1 MFLKLAGRSP
11 AADAGTH
18 PGLTLA
24 AVTVAQFMVSVDHSV
39 VHVGLPRV
47 AVGLGFSAACPRSF
61 SG

>member
-1 MFLKLAGRSP
+1 MFLKLLGRSA

-24 AVTVAQFMVSVDHSV
+24 ALTVAQFMVSVDHFV
-39 VHVGLPRV
+39 VQVGLPRI